1 MNPRVRIAEPEAAT
15 RVEPL
20 MGNEAIARGA
30 WEAGVRVA
38 AAYPGTPSTEILET
52 LAKYPASDVYAEWS
66 TNEKVALDVA
76 IGAALSGVR
85 ALAAM
90 KHVGLNVAADS
101 LMSLSY
107 IGAHAGL
114 VLIVCDDPG
123 IHSSQNEQDTRL
135 FARFAGVPVLE
146 PSDAQEAHDFTKL
159 AFEISEAFDTPVIVR
174 STTRLSHTRSAVR
187 VGPRQSVADKGFVDA
202 PMKTVTIPANAR
214 RLHPK
219 VIEREAKIGRYL
231 ETSPLTRWEKGDRR
245 FGVVTGSTAYL
256 YVKEVAPNASIL
268 KLGAAYPL
276 PEGVIRD
283 FAASVDRLLV
293 VEELEPALEK
303 EIRAMGL
310 AAEGKKHFPRVGEL
324 SPELVRAGLA
334 AAGVVE
340 AAPTPISFHIEPMAR
355 PPVLCPGCPHTATY
369 LALRGIE
376 ARVAGDIGCY
386 TLAAVEPLRSI
397 DTTVCM
403 GASIANAVGMAA
415 AGEKKP
421 VVATIG
427 DSTFLHSGIAPLID
441 AVYNK
446 ADVTIVILD
455 NSITA
460 MTGGQDHPGTGR
472 TLRGEKTTKVDYEA
486 ICRAVGVDWVRRV
499 DPYEVGHMY
508 QTLREA
514 IAHKGV
520 SVVISERPCVLDPV
534 KIKGAPLAVA
544 LAGCVACQSCMN
556 LGCPSI
562 VWADE
567 TYDGR
572 HKVKIDPG
580 TCIGCTLCAQ
590 VCPSDCIQPVAS

>member
-1 MNPRVRIAEPEAAT
+1 MNQHAIVAPHRSADERT
-15 RVEPL
+15 PL

-38 AAYPGTPSTEILET
+38 AAYPGTPSTEIMES
-52 LAKYPASDVYAEWS
+52 LARFPADDVYVEWS

-76 IGAALSGVR
+76 IGAALAGSR
-85 ALAAM
+85 AFCAM

-101 LMSLSY
+101 LMSQSY

-114 VLIVCDDPG
+114 VLVVCDDPG

-146 PSDAQEAHDFTKL
+146 PSDAQEAHDFVKL
-159 AFEISEAFDTPVIVR
+159 AFELSETFDTPVILR

-187 VGPRQSVADKGFVDA
+187 VGPRVDVARKAFVADA
-202 PMKTVTIPANAR
+202 SKTITIPANAR

-219 VIEREAKIGRYL
+219 LEARERGLAAYL
-231 ETSPLTRWEKGDRR
+231 ETSPLTHWEKGDVSY
-245 FGVVTGSTAYL
+245 GIVTGSTAYL
-256 YVKEVAPNASIL
+256 YVKEVAPEASVL

-276 PEGVIRD
+276 PEQAIRD

-293 VEELEPALEK
+293 VEELEPVLEK
-303 EIRAMGL
+303 EIRALGL
-310 AAEGKKHFPRVGEL
+310 PAEGKAFFPRCGEL

-334 AAGVVE
+334 AAGIISAPPPRARSGVE
-340 AAPTPISFHIEPMAR
+340 AMPR
-355 PPVLCPGCPHTATY
+355 PPVLCAGCPHTATF
-369 LALRGIE
+369 LALRGLN

-403 GASIANAVGMAA
+403 GASIGNAIGMAA
-415 AGEKKP
+415 AGETRP

-427 DSTFLHSGIAPLID
+427 DSTFLHAGLPPLID

-446 ADVTIVILD
+446 ADITVVILD
-455 NSITA
+455 NAITA

-472 TLRGEKTTKVDYEA
+472 TIRGEATHKVDYEGL
-486 ICRAVGVDWVRRV
+486 CRAIGVDYVRRV
-499 DPYEVGHMY
+499 DPYQVGRLL

-514 IAHKGV
+514 TAHKGV
-520 SVVISERPCVLDPV
+520 SVVIAERPCVLDPV
-534 KIKGAPLAVA
+534 KIKGAPMAVA
-544 LAGCVACQSCMN
+544 LSGCVACQSCMN
-556 LGCPSI
+556 LGCPAI
-562 VWADE
+562 VWSDE
-567 TYDGR
+567 TYEGR
-572 HKVKIDPG
+572 SKVKIDAAA
-580 TCIGCTLCAQ
+580 CIGCALCAQ
-590 VCPSDCIQPVAS
+590 VCPSDCIQPVSA

>member
-1 MNPRVRIAEPEAAT
+1 MNRQVRPQAAED
-15 RVEPL
+15 VLPL

-38 AAYPGTPSTEILET
+38 AAYPGTPSTEILES
-52 LAKYPASDVYAEWS
+52 LGRYPASDLYAEWS

-85 ALAAM
+85 AIACM

-101 LMSLSY
+101 LMSQSY
-107 IGAHAGL
+107 IGAHGGL
-114 VLIVCDDPG
+114 VLVVCDDPG

-146 PSDAQEAHDFTKL
+146 PSDAQEAHDFTRL
-159 AFEISEAFDTPVIVR
+159 AFELSEAFDTPVIVR
-174 STTRLSHTRSAVR
+174 STTRLSHTRSVVR
-187 VGPRQSVADKGFVDA
+187 VGERVVPPPKGFVDT
-202 PMKTVTIPANAR
+202 PGKTVTIPANAR

-219 VIEREAKIGRYL
+219 LIEREAKLASYF

-245 FGVVTGSTAYL
+245 FGIVTGSTAYL
-256 YVKEVAPNASIL
+256 YVKEVAPRASIL

-276 PEGVIRD
+276 PEKALRA

-293 VEELEPALEK
+293 VEELEPALET

-310 AAEGKKHFPRVGEL
+310 PAEGKAFFPRLGEL

-334 AAGVVE
+334 AAGVAE
-340 AAPTPISFHIEPMAR
+340 APLAPVSLGIEPMAR
-355 PPVLCPGCPHTATY
+355 PPVLCAGCPHTGAY
-369 LALRGIE
+369 LALRGLD

-403 GASIANAVGMAA
+403 GASIGNAVGMAA

-421 VVATIG
+421 IVATIG
-427 DSTFLHSGIAPLID
+427 DSTFLHSGIPPLIN

-446 ADVTIVILD
+446 ANVTVVILD
-455 NSITA
+455 NAITA

-472 TLRGEKTTKVDYEA
+472 TLRGEPAPKVDYEA
-486 ICRAVGVDWVRRV
+486 ICRAVGVAWTRRV
-499 DPYEVGHMY
+499 DPYDVGHMY

-514 IAHKGV
+514 IMHKGV

-544 LAGCVACQSCMN
+544 QEGCVACQSCMN
-556 LGCPSI
+556 LGCPALIWS
-562 VWADE
+562 DSL
-567 TYDGR
+567 YDGR
-572 HKVKIDPG
+572 HRVQIDAAA
-580 TCIGCTLCAQ
+580 CIGCTLCAQ
-590 VCPSDCIQPVAS
+590 VCPSDCIQPVALA

>member
-1 MNPRVRIAEPEAAT
+1 MNQRVRIAKPEAAT
-15 RVEPL
+15 EILPL

-52 LAKYPASDVYAEWS
+52 LSRHPASEVHAEWS

-76 IGAALSGVR
+76 FGAALSGVR
-85 ALAAM
+85 AMAAM

-107 IGAHAGL
+107 IGVHAGL
-114 VLIVCDDPG
+114 VLVVCDDPG
-123 IHSSQNEQDTRL
+123 LHSSQNEQDTRL
-135 FARFAGVPVLE
+135 FGRFAGVPVLE

-187 VGPRQSVADKGFVDA
+187 VGPRNAVAAKGFIDA
-202 PMKTVTIPANAR
+202 PSKTVTIPANAR

-219 VIEREAKIGRYL
+219 LIEREEKIARYL
-231 ETSPLTRWEKGDRR
+231 ETSPLTRRETGDAR
-245 FGVVTGSTAYL
+245 FGIVTGSTAYL
-256 YVKEVAPNASIL
+256 YVKEVAPDAAVL

-276 PEGVIRD
+276 PEQAIRD
-283 FAASVDRLLV
+283 FAASVERLLV

-310 AAEGKKHFPRVGEL
+310 AAEGKSYFPRVGEL

-334 AAGVVE
+334 AAG
-340 AAPTPISFHIEPMAR
+340 AAEPAPAPVSLAIEPMAR

-369 LALRGIE
+369 LALRGLE

-403 GASIANAVGMAA
+403 GASIANAAGMAA

-421 VVATIG
+421 IVATIG
-427 DSTFLHSGIAPLID
+427 DSTFLHSGIPPLID

-446 ADVTIVILD
+446 ANITVVILD

-472 TLRGEKTTKVDYEA
+472 TLRGEPTVKVDYEA
-486 ICRAVGVDWVRRV
+486 ICRAVGVEWVRRV

-514 IAHKGV
+514 ILHKGV

-567 TYDGR
+567 THDGR

-590 VCPSDCIQPVAS
+590 VCPSDCIQPAAA